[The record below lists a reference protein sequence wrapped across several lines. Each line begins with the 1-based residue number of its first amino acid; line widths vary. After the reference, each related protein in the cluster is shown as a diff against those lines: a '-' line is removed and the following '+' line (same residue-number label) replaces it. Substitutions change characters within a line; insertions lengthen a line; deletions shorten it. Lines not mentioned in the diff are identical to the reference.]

1 MVTYPVRT
9 CTRKLYTSVIEKW
22 PWCGTMM
29 EGGGGLLDATAWWWW
44 IEFGSALWPL

>member
-1 MVTYPVRT
+1 
-9 CTRKLYTSVIEKW
+9 
-22 PWCGTMM
+22 M